1 MRQECLIGSELY
13 GLSHGLYLA
22 RRESGL
28 RGRGGGYV
36 GEGEHFPAFPGCQV
50 PNTRNAGEAQPL
62 READRPHIRRPH
74 HCPSRNRSPSG
85 RNAKRS
91 TISIQPLASRQNL
104 PKITHSIS

>member
-36 GEGEHFPAFPGCQV
+36 GEGEHFPAFQGCKSFKA
-50 PNTRNAGEAQPL
+50 RNAGEAQPP
-62 READRPHIRRPH
+62 READRPHIH
-74 HCPSRNRSPSG
+74 G
-85 RNAKRS
+85 F
-91 TISIQPLASRQNL
+91 LASAKHTTGAGPIRMHRH
-104 PKITHSIS
+104 PAA